1 MVGGFQQVVLISI
14 AAFDGNADAAA
25 IRTEVE
31 RRLGRN
37 VASGAVHITLQ
48 RLEQMKLIAS
58 EALPYGRRADGRG
71 PRKYRVTPEGREAL
85 KDAKSEVER
94 IWDGY

>member
-1 MVGGFQQVVLISI
+1 VVGGFQQVVLIGI

-31 RRLGRN
+31 RRLGRS

-48 RLEQMKLIAS
+48 RLEQMELIVS
-58 EALPYGRRADGRG
+58 EALPYGRRSDGRG
-71 PRKYRVTPEGREAL
+71 PRQYRITSLGVRKLE
-85 KDAKSEVER
+85 DAKSEVDR
-94 IWDGY
+94 IWEGV